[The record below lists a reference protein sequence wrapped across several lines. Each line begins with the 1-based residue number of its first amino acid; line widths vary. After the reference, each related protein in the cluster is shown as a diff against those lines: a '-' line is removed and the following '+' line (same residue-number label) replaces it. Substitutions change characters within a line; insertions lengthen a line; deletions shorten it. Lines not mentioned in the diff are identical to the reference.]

1 MTNLDIW
8 QTYVGEQSPEEFM
21 RAYGSADPEVC
32 LARFLEDRGNLYG
45 IVNQGAWRDTFQATD
60 QHHVHTVRMYLMS
73 YLEETR
79 DEWGPALEAKR
90 PSIPRRY
97 REKFDQDKY
106 PPPPPESLENT
117 DEATPGAEEVAPEL
131 TAEIDASAAQTTADT
146 TDTSLPEGDAPS
158 DAIVTQD
165 ADPESA
171 TPPGDEESPDTEEAP
186 TA

>member
-45 IVNQGAWRDTFQATD
+45 IVNQGAWRDTFQAAD

-106 PPPPPESLENT
+106 PPPPPVENT
-117 DEATPGAEEVAPEL
+117 DVTAPSADETAPDLTPEN
-131 TAEIDASAAQTTADT
+131 DASAAQTTADA
-146 TDTSLPEGDAPS
+146 TDASLPEGDALS
-158 DAIVTQD
+158 DAAGTPD
-165 ADPESA
+165 AEPESA
-171 TPPGDEESPDTEEAP
+171 TPPGDEESPDDGATP